1 MKSRIFKVLCNEY
14 NVVIYL
20 DYEIIFLMIWN
31 EIMYIFWFLLV
42 IINLILGLNI
52 VEKEENL
59 LIMNFFFIIFGFRIK
74 FVIINGNWDICIILF

>member
-42 IINLILGLNI
+42 ILNLILGLNI

-59 LIMNFFFIIFGFRIK
+59 LIMNFLGI
-74 FVIINGNWDICIILF
+74 

>member
-59 LIMNFFFIIFGFRIK
+59 LIMNFLGI
-74 FVIINGNWDICIILF
+74 